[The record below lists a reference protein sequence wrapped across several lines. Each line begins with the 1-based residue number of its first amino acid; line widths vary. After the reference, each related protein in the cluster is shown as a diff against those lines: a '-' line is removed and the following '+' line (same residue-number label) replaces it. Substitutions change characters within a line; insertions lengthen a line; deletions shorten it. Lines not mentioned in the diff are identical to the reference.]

1 MNLLVIA
8 NDPLRRAILSESLSM
23 LGHTVKLARDN
34 AEALNLLERSEVD
47 LVISGT
53 EKPATEPLQLHRTM
67 RQQGRFSRL
76 PFVQYGDFRKG
87 QEQEFMVDRKVD
99 FLLKRSDPLRLL
111 VDVIRA
117 EEEKRSRG
125 LG

>member
-8 NDPLRRAILSESLSM
+8 NDPLRRAILSQSLAM
-23 LGHTVKLARDN
+23 LGHTVRQAGDN
-34 AEALNLLERSEVD
+34 AEALNLLEQSEVD

-53 EKPATEPLQLHRTM
+53 EKPAAEALQFHRIM

-76 PFVQYGDFRKG
+76 PFVQYGEFRKG
-87 QEQEFMVDRKVD
+87 QAQEFVADRKVD

-111 VDVIRA
+111 VDLIRA
-117 EEEKRSRG
+117 EEEKRSHG
-125 LG
+125 PG